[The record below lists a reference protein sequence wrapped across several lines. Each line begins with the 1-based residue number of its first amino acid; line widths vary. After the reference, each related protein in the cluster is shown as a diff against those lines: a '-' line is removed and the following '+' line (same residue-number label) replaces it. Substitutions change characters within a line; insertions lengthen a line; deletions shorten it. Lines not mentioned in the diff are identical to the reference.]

1 MITHVIVELEHPIE
15 EDWMRDYSDEYY
27 GIGTPLVM
35 CKDCHWYSS
44 GTLNGKHLCMINKYL
59 FDEVEAVDYCSRAER
74 KEE

>member
-27 GIGTPLVM
+27 GIGRPLIR
-35 CKDCHWYSS
+35 CKDCHWYSN

-59 FDEVEAVDYCSRAER
+59 FDEVEADDYCSRAER
-74 KEE
+74 KQQ